1 MKGKVGYWLL
11 AIFLITIV
19 LRLTIAF
26 LTPNLTYDSYFHVRH
41 VEYIADTGLPLYS
54 DPLSYGGR
62 INTFLPFFHYFTAFL
77 SIFIPLGL
85 LVKLI
90 PNIAIAT
97 LTILVYLISKKITNN
112 ENASLFSAAIAGVL
126 PILYSTN
133 YFGPSTL
140 FLPLVFLLIYS
151 FMNIK
156 ESFHV
161 YLYILTFLILSV
173 TSPSTIFILIGF
185 LIYLLLSVL
194 ESKRINKS
202 EIEIMIFSLFFFLW
216 VQFIVYKEVL
226 LKEGLGFI
234 WQNVPTQIIQQYFP
248 VISVAEALVLISI
261 IPFVAG
267 IFVVYRSLFQLK
279 NQKAFLLISL
289 AISTTILTWLKV
301 IEFGLSL
308 SFFAI
313 ILAILFAIFYQDL
326 SRYVQKTKFYN
337 YHKGISL
344 TLAILVIITI
354 IPPALNVAL
363 NQEIPSNE
371 EIDAFKWLKDNAAQD
386 AVVAAELQDGHLIT
400 YYSKKKNFIDNQF
413 NLIKDIDKRFK
424 SLNSLFLTKFQTQAI
439 SIFDDHKIS
448 YLVLTENAKNTY
460 NIKQL
465 DYVDEDCFDLVYDA
479 QTKIY
484 KVRCELTAG
493 QES

>member
-1 MKGKVGYWLL
+1 
-11 AIFLITIV
+11 
-19 LRLTIAF
+19 
-26 LTPNLTYDSYFHVRH
+26 
-41 VEYIADTGLPLYS
+41 
-54 DPLSYGGR
+54 
-62 INTFLPFFHYFTAFL
+62 
-77 SIFIPLGL
+77 
-85 LVKLI
+85 
-90 PNIAIAT
+90 
-97 LTILVYLISKKITNN
+97 
-112 ENASLFSAAIAGVL
+112 
-126 PILYSTN
+126 
-133 YFGPSTL
+133 
-140 FLPLVFLLIYS
+140 
-151 FMNIK
+151 
-156 ESFHV
+156 
-161 YLYILTFLILSV
+161 LILSV